1 MIPLLENVKDISIV
15 GGHIE
20 QKQEVLEHFVEKLDS
35 AIEKIA
41 EVNTNVSRMLAVHE
55 EKLSKQDE
63 IDGILFAKIDEL
75 RNKMDGDH
83 VILRQRLSL
92 LERRLW
98 ITVGALGAV
107 VLLSNPQAIK
117 LIRPLFSSVNS
128 DIITPVVAVVD
139 GSS

>member
-1 MIPLLENVKDISIV
+1 MDEEVRVAI
-15 GGHIE
+15 IE

>member
-1 MIPLLENVKDISIV
+1 MDEEVRVAIL
-15 GGHIE
+15 E

-75 RNKMDGDH
+75 RDKMDSDH
-83 VILRQRLSL
+83 VVLRQRLSL

-98 ITVGALGAV
+98 TTVGALGAV

-117 LIRPLFSSVNS
+117 LIRPLFSSANS
-128 DIITPVVAVVD
+128 AIIAPVVAIVD

>member
-1 MIPLLENVKDISIV
+1 MDEEVRVAI
-15 GGHIE
+15 IE

-75 RNKMDGDH
+75 RNKMDSDH
-83 VILRQRLSL
+83 VVLRQRLSL

-98 ITVGALGAV
+98 VTVGALGAV

>member
-1 MIPLLENVKDISIV
+1 MDEEVRVAI
-15 GGHIE
+15 IE

-75 RNKMDGDH
+75 RNKMDSDH
-83 VILRQRLSL
+83 VVLRQRLSL

>member
-1 MIPLLENVKDISIV
+1 MDEEVRVAI
-15 GGHIE
+15 IE

-75 RNKMDGDH
+75 RNKMDSDH
-83 VILRQRLSL
+83 VVLRQRLSL

-107 VLLSNPQAIK
+107 V
-117 LIRPLFSSVNS
+117 
-128 DIITPVVAVVD
+128 
-139 GSS
+139 

>member
-1 MIPLLENVKDISIV
+1 MDEEVRVAIL
-15 GGHIE
+15 E

-75 RNKMDGDH
+75 RNKMDSDH
-83 VILRQRLSL
+83 VVLRQRLSL

-98 ITVGALGAV
+98 TTVGALGAV

-117 LIRPLFSSVNS
+117 LIRPLFSSANS
-128 DIITPVVAVVD
+128 AIIAPVVAIVD

>member
-1 MIPLLENVKDISIV
+1 
-15 GGHIE
+15 
-20 QKQEVLEHFVEKLDS
+20 
-35 AIEKIA
+35 
-41 EVNTNVSRMLAVHE
+41 MLAVHE

-75 RNKMDGDH
+75 RNKMDSDH
-83 VILRQRLSL
+83 VVLRQRLSL